1 MFILSPI
8 YEFFYYS
15 LRLYE
20 VAEPAALVNGQD
32 ERRINA
38 PPLTSAPAPACVV
51 TKRAKATSAF
61 TLEQYVF
68 LISARIVLYRHR
80 KSGYHLGTKAVKIL
94 IISIATIFGKACICK
109 AFHSLSHF

>member
-1 MFILSPI
+1 MNFSIIP
-8 YEFFYYS
+8 

-38 PPLTSAPAPACVV
+38 PPLTNAPAPACVV
-51 TKRAKATSAF
+51 TKRAKVTSAF
-61 TLEQYVF
+61 ALEQYVF

-94 IISIATIFGKACICK
+94 IISIATIFGIACICK
-109 AFHSLSHF
+109 AFHSLSYF

>member
-1 MFILSPI
+1 MNFSIIP
-8 YEFFYYS
+8 

-38 PPLTSAPAPACVV
+38 LLLASAPASACVV

-61 TLEQYVF
+61 ALEQYVF
-68 LISARIVLYRHR
+68 LISARIVLYRYR
-80 KSGYHLGTKAVKIL
+80 KFGYHLDTLKVTKN
-94 IISIATIFGKACICK
+94 
-109 AFHSLSHF
+109 SL